1 MRYRL
6 SPDDDDFGFFDDE
19 EEEAFDDS
27 EEQYDEEDFEEE
39 EQQESFDEEPTADL
53 PEIDDRAFGSA
64 EDFPDA
70 IAEDFADDPGDWSL
84 DDYAA
89 SAANLFGGNPFFGD
103 TLFSQLADA
112 GYRFFESPQFL
123 ANFDNLAPGTGE
135 TLRLFERDGVL
146 HAFGY
151 LPVAALELLRS
162 RYTGI
167 DWSHAQVSVPAL
179 DGERVEPRPLPP
191 PYADVPLR
199 DAVDLRPYGP
209 PVADQRQTARCSAF
223 AWTHATE
230 MARTI
235 LGAPT
240 VRLSPNYTMLQFQR
254 LQGDARDFVHAYR
267 GGDGTVSGPEPGEV
281 LAEAGTCQQRLWPD
295 DSPEPVAGHGF
306 LASDAAN
313 HRLPATPWPIALD
326 DVKRALSTGCP
337 VHVSM
342 NTGPRFADVGRDGVV
357 DAAEAPSGI
366 HGRHAM
372 LLCGYMGN
380 FYIGKNS
387 WGPEW
392 GDQGYCYIPKNVLME
407 AEADFV
413 AALLDKPGQRP

>member
-1 MRYRL
+1 MRFHL
-6 SPDDDDFGFFDDE
+6 SPDDDDFDFFEEDEFEDGEEDYVEGEFGE
-19 EEEAFDDS
+19 EEE
-27 EEQYDEEDFEEE
+27 EEEEDF
-39 EQQESFDEEPTADL
+39 
-53 PEIDDRAFGSA
+53 SA
-64 EDFPDA
+64 ETFPSAIPADFH
-70 IAEDFADDPGDWSL
+70 DDPGDWSL
-84 DDYAA
+84 DDYAD
-89 SAANLFGGNPFFGD
+89 SAANLFGTNPYFGD
-103 TLFSQLADA
+103 TLAIQLADA
-112 GYRFFESPQFL
+112 GYQFFEGPQFFE
-123 ANFDNLAPGTGE
+123 NFDQLAPGSGD

-151 LPVAALELLRS
+151 LPLAALELLRS

-167 DWSHAQVSVPAL
+167 DWSHAHVSVPPIN
-179 DGERVEPRPLPP
+179 DERVKPCPLPEP
-191 PYADVPLR
+191 FAAVPLR

-230 MARTI
+230 MARNI

-240 VRLSPNYTMLQFQR
+240 VRLSPNYTMFQFQR
-254 LQGDARDFVHAYR
+254 MQGDARDFSHAYR
-267 GGDGTVSGPEPGEV
+267 GGDGTIGGPEPGEV

-295 DSPEPVAGHGF
+295 DSPEPLAGPGF
-306 LASDAAN
+306 LDSDAAN

-326 DVKRALSTGCP
+326 DVKRALSAGCP

-387 WGPEW
+387 WGPDW

-407 AEADFV
+407 ADADFV
-413 AALLDKPGQRP
+413 AALLDEPGQRP